1 MIQLLHEVLGW
12 LGYLQRPAVLIQIL
26 LVLAIVSIK
35 ALPSNRQYSKVP
47 RLIPPFI
54 GPGLLFSVFIVLGL
68 LNYPNGLVRFF
79 GMTWLGWGFL
89 KMLEPRIE
97 TFDPPSLCA
106 RAAESNPHSALHHKC
121 FAPPDPTPRQFARPV
136 RHLHRWGAWG

>member
-47 RLIPPFI
+47 SVDTTIYRPRLA
-54 GPGLLFSVFIVLGL
+54 LFSV
-68 LNYPNGLVRFF
+68 
-79 GMTWLGWGFL
+79 
-89 KMLEPRIE
+89 
-97 TFDPPSLCA
+97 
-106 RAAESNPHSALHHKC
+106 HSAWAIELSQRSRSLLRDDL
-121 FAPPDPTPRQFARPV
+121 AGMGVLENA
-136 RHLHRWGAWG
+136 